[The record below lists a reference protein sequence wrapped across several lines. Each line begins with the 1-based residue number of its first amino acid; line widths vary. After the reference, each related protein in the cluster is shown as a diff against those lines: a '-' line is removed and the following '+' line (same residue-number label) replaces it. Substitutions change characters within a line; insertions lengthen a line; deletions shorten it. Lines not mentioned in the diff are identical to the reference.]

1 MKLYYTSGACSLA
14 THIAFKEAGL
24 AFDAVSVDLKVK
36 KTVNGADYLAINP
49 KGAVP
54 AIGLDNGETLTEV
67 AVTLQYVADQK
78 PGAHLIPAAGTLARY
93 RVLEWLNYI
102 ASELHKGF
110 NPLWNPKNAK
120 EVKQAARDGLAAK
133 FDFLSKALAGKTFLM
148 GEGFTVADAYLYT
161 ILNWGQWT
169 GIEVAKWPA
178 LAAYMARVAARPGVR
193 AALVAE
199 GLAK

>member
-1 MKLYYTSGACSLA
+1 MKLYFTPGACSLA

-24 AFDAVSVDLKVK
+24 AFDPVKVDLKAK
-36 KTVNGADYLAINP
+36 KTAQGADYLAINP

-78 PGAHLIPAAGTLARY
+78 PGAGLIPAAGTLARY

-102 ASELHKGF
+102 SSEVHKGF
-110 NPLWNPKNAK
+110 GPLWNPRNSDEA
-120 EVKQAARDGLAAK
+120 KQAARDGLASK
-133 FDFLSKALAGKTFLM
+133 FDFLSKALAGKTFLA
-148 GEGFTVADAYLYT
+148 GDSFGVADAYLYT

-169 GIEVAKWPA
+169 DIDMAKWPV
-178 LAAYMARVAARPGVR
+178 LAAYMARVAARPGVH

>member
-1 MKLYYTSGACSLA
+1 MKLYYTPGACSLA

-24 AFDAVSVDLKVK
+24 AFEPVAVDLKA
-36 KTVNGADYLAINP
+36 KTIANGGDYLAINP
-49 KGAVP
+49 TGAVP

-78 PGAHLIPAAGTLARY
+78 PGANLMPAAGTLPRY
-93 RVLEWLNYI
+93 RVQEWLNYI
-102 ASELHKGF
+102 ATELHKGF
-110 NPLWNPKNAK
+110 GPLWNPKNS
-120 EVKQAARDGLAAK
+120 EETKQAARDGLAAK
-133 FDFLSKALAGKTFLM
+133 FGHLAKVLGGKPYLM
-148 GEGFTVADAYLYT
+148 GEGFSVADAYLYT

-169 GIEVAKWPA
+169 DIDIAKWPV

>member
-1 MKLYYTSGACSLA
+1 MKLYFTPGACSLA

-24 AFDAVSVDLKVK
+24 AFEPVKVDLKAK
-36 KTVNGADYLAINP
+36 KTAQGADYLAINP

-78 PGAHLIPAAGTLARY
+78 PGAGLIPAAGTLARY

-102 ASELHKGF
+102 SSEVHKGF
-110 NPLWNPKNAK
+110 GPLWNPKNSD
-120 EVKQAARDGLAAK
+120 EVKKAARDGLASK
-133 FDFLSKALAGKTFLM
+133 FDFLSKVLAGKTFLA
-148 GEGFTVADAYLYT
+148 GDSFGVADAYLYT

-169 GIEVAKWPA
+169 DIDMAKWPV
-178 LAAYMARVAARPGVR
+178 LAAYMARVAARPGVH

>member
-24 AFDAVSVDLKVK
+24 AFEAVSVDLKAK
-36 KTVNGADYLAINP
+36 KAANGGDYLAINP

-78 PGAHLIPAAGTLARY
+78 PGANLIPAAGTLARY

-102 ASELHKGF
+102 SSEVHKGF
-110 NPLWNPKNAK
+110 NPLWNPKNSD
-120 EVKQAARDGLAAK
+120 EVKKSAREGLTAK

-169 GIEVAKWPA
+169 DIDIAKWPA
-178 LAAYMARVAARPGVR
+178 LAVYMARVAARPGVR

-199 GLAK
+199 GRAK